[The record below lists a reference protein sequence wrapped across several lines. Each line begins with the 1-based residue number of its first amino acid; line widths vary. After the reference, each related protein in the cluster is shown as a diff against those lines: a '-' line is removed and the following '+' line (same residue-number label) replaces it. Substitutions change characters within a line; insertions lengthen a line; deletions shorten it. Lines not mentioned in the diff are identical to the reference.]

1 MLKQNINSPSP
12 EAECNLLRIH
22 LDRLGLPIRIFGKET
37 LRIKLLWTRVYFRV
51 AKHQPMVLALVVSL
65 EKTQESSPLVR
76 ENDCPFWQEIPLV
89 YIVLSKPM
97 GDPSGA
103 D

>member
-1 MLKQNINSPSP
+1 
-12 EAECNLLRIH
+12 
-22 LDRLGLPIRIFGKET
+22 
-37 LRIKLLWTRVYFRV
+37 
-51 AKHQPMVLALVVSL
+51 MVLALVVPL
-65 EKTQESSPLVR
+65 EKPQEISPLVR
-76 ENDCPFWQEIPLV
+76 ENDCAFWQEIPLV

>member
-1 MLKQNINSPSP
+1 
-12 EAECNLLRIH
+12 
-22 LDRLGLPIRIFGKET
+22 
-37 LRIKLLWTRVYFRV
+37 
-51 AKHQPMVLALVVSL
+51 MVLELVVSL

-76 ENDCPFWQEIPLV
+76 ENDCAFWKEIPLV

-97 GDPSGA
+97 GDTSGA